1 MRDGTQTPRTCVDS
15 MQAGVGAHV
24 QAQLVYSKRGDGDRR
39 ISEVGGPTSLVSAD
53 MNNKS
58 LQPHTRWKARTNT
71 RARPLTSTHTVS
83 NECLYSHTH
92 SHSHTSPLG
101 FYCNN
106 KDCDQKQMW
115 RKEVISAYT
124 AWSQSIMKGSQDRNL
139 RQELKAGPG
148 KQDLKQRPLERK
160 FCSLACSPH
169 LAH

>member
-1 MRDGTQTPRTCVDS
+1 MRDLKKCFLIPLKILSGWRDGLSKWVSVRDGTQTPRTCVDS

-115 RKEVISAYT
+115 RKGYFSLHSLVTIHHER
-124 AWSQSIMKGSQDRNL
+124 KPG
-139 RQELKAGPG
+139 QELKAGT
-148 KQDLKQRPLERK
+148 
-160 FCSLACSPH
+160 
-169 LAH
+169 